1 MKTLLALLLLIP
13 SLSWGNHE
21 ILICEDGFN
30 YSLSKDHTILYINN
44 SDGTIEGFN
53 IINSNEVWTY
63 FQHFTDESRYR
74 SFNKY
79 TKEINIPKYGVYSC
93 DVYESD

>member
-1 MKTLLALLLLIP
+1 MKILIALLLLLP

-21 ILICEDGFN
+21 VLICEDGFE
-30 YSLSKDHTILYINN
+30 YSLSKDHTILFINN
-44 SDGTIEGFN
+44 SDGTTEGFN
-53 IINSNEVWTY
+53 IIDSNEVWTY
-63 FQHFTDESRYR
+63 FKHFTDESRYR

-79 TKEINIPKYGVYSC
+79 TKQIDIPTYGVYNC